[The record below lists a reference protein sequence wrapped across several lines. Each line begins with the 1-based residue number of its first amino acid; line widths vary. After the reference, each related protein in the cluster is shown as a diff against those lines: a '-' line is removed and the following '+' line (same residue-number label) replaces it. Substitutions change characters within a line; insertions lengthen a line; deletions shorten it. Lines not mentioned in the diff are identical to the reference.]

1 MEHNT
6 NQLDSFLETSIE
18 QYTEILLL
26 MEAITQTNKS
36 PCIEEL
42 TLTGEQILKK
52 QKAATAT
59 DTKLLAILANAPVQ
73 MMDNRK
79 IKKRTELVQQVLEL
93 NTIITPKVTNI
104 KTLMENELQQIKK
117 GRFAMKGYQQ
127 TEIKHGSNLNNS
139 L

>member
-6 NQLDSFLETSIE
+6 NQLDSFLETSIN

-52 QKAATAT
+52 QKAATET
-59 DTKLLAILANAPVQ
+59 DTKLLAILANASVQ

-79 IKKRTELVQQVLEL
+79 IKKRTKLVRQVLEL
-93 NTIITPKVTNI
+93 NTIISHKVTNI
-104 KTLMENELQQIKK
+104 KTLMGNELQQIKD

-127 TEIKHGSNLNNS
+127 TEIKHGSNLNNT